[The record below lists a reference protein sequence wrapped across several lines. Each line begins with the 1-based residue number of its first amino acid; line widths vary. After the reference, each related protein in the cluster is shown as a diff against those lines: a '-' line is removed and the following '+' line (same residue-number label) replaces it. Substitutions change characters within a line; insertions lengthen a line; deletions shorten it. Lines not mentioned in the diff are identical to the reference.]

1 MNIKIGVVCGS
12 FHRSEVERMLEWS
25 TDEAD
30 RQGIE
35 IEDVI
40 WVPGAMEVPL
50 ALDRLLSRDDIE
62 GAACLGIIERGQTQH
77 GLAMGHAVIKSI
89 TSNTVLTIASTEGL
103 DPNLGVFATGYGAT
117 TFVVSQLPKS
127 STSDSSYKEP
137 EDGYTKAVYAVNA
150 TNIDAT
156 SGTGIAADSA
166 GWVGVT
172 TYLQSDGTLRT
183 KSEVLVAMSG
193 ISTGGRPKFPT
204 PLDLA

>member
-12 FHRSEVERMLEWS
+12 FHRPEVERMLEWS

-62 GAACLGIIERGQTQH
+62 GAACLGIIEKGQTQH

-89 TSNTVLTIASTEGL
+89 IELQIVHEKPIGL
-103 DPNLGVFATGYGAT
+103 GIIGPGA
-117 TFVVSQLPKS
+117 
-127 STSDSSYKEP
+127 EP
-137 EDGYTKAVYAVNA
+137 EHIEPRLEPHSRAAISAVAVM
-150 TNIDAT
+150 
-156 SGTGIAADSA
+156 
-166 GWVGVT
+166 
-172 TYLQSDGTLRT
+172 L
-183 KSEVLVAMSG
+183 
-193 ISTGGRPKFPT
+193 GGEHS
-204 PLDLA
+204 